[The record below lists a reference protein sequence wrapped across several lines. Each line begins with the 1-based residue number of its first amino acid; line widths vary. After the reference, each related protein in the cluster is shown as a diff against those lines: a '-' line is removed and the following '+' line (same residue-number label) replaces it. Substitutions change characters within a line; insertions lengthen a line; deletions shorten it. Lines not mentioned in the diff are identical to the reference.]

1 MRFNEKHGILFKKAP
16 PVAWAKFDGY
26 MYINYEYYSNSI
38 YYDNTL
44 KDKIK
49 YTYNGNYNQLLKFL
63 KMK

>member
-1 MRFNEKHGILFKKAP
+1 
-16 PVAWAKFDGY
+16 